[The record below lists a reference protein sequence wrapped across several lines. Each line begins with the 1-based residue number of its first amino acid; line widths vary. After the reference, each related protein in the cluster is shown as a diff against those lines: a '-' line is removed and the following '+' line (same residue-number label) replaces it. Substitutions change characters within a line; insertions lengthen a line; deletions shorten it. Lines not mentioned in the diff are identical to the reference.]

1 MFASR
6 ATAQQN
12 ADTGFAVSHGKLL
25 SLSLGRRLD
34 EMLVFYVVAVALL
47 AAIVIPAWQAAQVT
61 PVFDRKVEQTVDLA
75 SKGDRLRK
83 PDVANACTGLTYGN
97 ETSECLVAIARDSG
111 RERAAGVRIVTFDQ
125 AGNG

>member
-6 ATAQQN
+6 ALPLDTAE
-12 ADTGFAVSHGKLL
+12 TGFAVSNGKLL
-25 SLSLGRRLD
+25 SLSLGRRID

-47 AAIVIPAWQAAQVT
+47 AAIVIPAWQASQVT
-61 PVFDRKVEQTVDLA
+61 PVFERKIEQTVNLA

-83 PDVANACTGLTYGN
+83 PDVDNACSGVTYGN

-111 RERAAGVRIVTFDQ
+111 RERAVGVRIVTFDQ